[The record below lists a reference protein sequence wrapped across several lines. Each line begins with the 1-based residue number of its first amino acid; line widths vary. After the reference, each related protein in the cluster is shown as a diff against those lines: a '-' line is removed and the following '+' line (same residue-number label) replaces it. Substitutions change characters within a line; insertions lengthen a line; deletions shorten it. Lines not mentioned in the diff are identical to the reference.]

1 MRSFIPKTSLRTAT
15 FTAFLIA
22 VPLAGAYA
30 AGHHKGGLDATDPT
44 DFTGPRVEGL
54 LNQVQGVHQGIVDAR
69 QANSITPAVAERL
82 EMRTARISQA
92 AEKIAASDHGRI
104 PAAQYH
110 DLLRRLDNVDQ
121 RLKGDTGSVFLM
133 GDGADGGKYP
143 NG

>member
-1 MRSFIPKTSLRTAT
+1 MRTSASLKTAT
-15 FTAFLIA
+15 LAAVLIVA
-22 VPLAGAYA
+22 PLAGAYA
-30 AGHHKGGLDATDPT
+30 AGHHKGALEATDPT
-44 DFTGPRVEGL
+44 DMTGPRVEAL
-54 LNQVQGVHQGIVDAR
+54 IEQVQGIRHGIVDAR
-69 QANSITPAVAERL
+69 QANNITPAVAERL

-121 RLKGDTGSVFLM
+121 RLRVDTGSGFLM
-133 GDGADGGKYP
+133 GDGADGGTYP

>member
-1 MRSFIPKTSLRTAT
+1 MRSFNPTLRTAAL
-15 FTAFLIA
+15 TAFLIA
-22 VPLAGAYA
+22 IPLAGAYA
-30 AGHHKGGLDATDPT
+30 AGHHKGALDATDPT
-44 DFTGPRVEGL
+44 DMTGPRVEAL
-54 LNQVQGVHQGIVDAR
+54 IEQVQGVRHGIVDAR
-69 QANSITPAVAERL
+69 QANNITPAVAERL

-121 RLKGDTGSVFLM
+121 RLRVDTGSGFLM
-133 GDGADGGKYP
+133 GDGADGGTYP